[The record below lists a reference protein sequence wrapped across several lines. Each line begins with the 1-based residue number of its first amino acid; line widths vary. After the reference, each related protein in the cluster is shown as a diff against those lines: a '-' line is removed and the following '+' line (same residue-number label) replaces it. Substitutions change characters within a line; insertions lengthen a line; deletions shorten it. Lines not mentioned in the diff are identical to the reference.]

1 VEVATAEGIS
11 ITSLQ
16 TTTTT
21 TPALTSLTMVMISQ
35 MINEKGS
42 TTMRHLT
49 ASQKIAILENRVAHL
64 EKQAMLEGLKAKIAD
79 AMSPFERLVPH
90 TKKIIKDTRKSPKQ
104 IAQEYMK
111 VRKDPNFKKA
121 MKQLQREA
129 GSSPVKQVSYII
141 DAYKSGELE
150 STPRT
155 ASMTRRGS
163 FVHDIHAMMFMV
175 ELAGAILAAIC
186 ILDVGYEWVVSKIKG
201 LFKRG
206 SVNKEAAGEFI
217 LVLLS
222 FITSFYLGSSLGNK
236 HYERDKKKIEEK
248 RRQKIEEREEELH
261 VILKT
266 LFEPFFKD
274 VDFSDVS
281 MQNNLNDLVLRF
293 SGYVFLGSEEVEIK
307 AKVFKDDNKVGVSVS
322 GEQAYYGRMDP
333 LLLNSRNREL
343 FRFTLKQLGII

>member
-1 VEVATAEGIS
+1 
-11 ITSLQ
+11 
-16 TTTTT
+16 
-21 TPALTSLTMVMISQ
+21 
-35 MINEKGS
+35 
-42 TTMRHLT
+42 MRHLT

-79 AMSPFERLVPH
+79 AMSPFKRLVPE

-206 SVNKEAAGEFI
+206 SVNKEAFPATGFLI
-217 LVLLS
+217 A
-222 FITSFYLGSSLGNK
+222 K
-236 HYERDKKKIEEK
+236 
-248 RRQKIEEREEELH
+248 
-261 VILKT
+261 VILSALALIFTIRNTRESEDRKKFLSGFLST
-266 LFEPFFKD
+266 LF
-274 VDFSDVS
+274 
-281 MQNNLNDLVLRF
+281 
-293 SGYVFLGSEEVEIK
+293 GS
-307 AKVFKDDNKVGVSVS
+307 GVSVDWS
-322 GEQAYYGRMDP
+322 FYYTKYYRFNYDGDLSIPSVGKVRVSFVYDVYEKENLTMLVAGEAVFVGKESD
-333 LLLNSRNREL
+333 LIRNVPSIRGMIESTPSISHL
-343 FRFTLKQLGII
+343 IP